1 MKYFRDENTYL
12 LIQIY
17 EDEQSRLIRMYS
29 MKVGF
34 WLFSNVFFSLLC
46 FQDLW
51 QRLAYSRYENIFV
64 D

>member
-46 FQDLW
+46 SQDLW

>member
-46 FQDLW
+46 FQDL
-51 QRLAYSRYENIFV
+51 
-64 D
+64 